1 MASEAD
7 SPLYWRDVDRLD
19 RQDDRAAARLF
30 SASFLR
36 YAISHHG
43 DSNTGLSIYLF
54 VVGELVDAYEN
65 RHIPHIERVRM
76 VLHMRFFKALWK
88 TFLQASGYQEN
99 RYFISADADDI
110 IDILIDGFLVLV
122 FIHQDHLNMCFPLQ
136 PWMHGS
142 EANEHIFGLLR
153 SLVPDFTMLDVLCL
167 IPKLTVRLMAAC
179 KAKNVQVEFRRTAAG
194 YSHTYFDANDIPLGI
209 LSEFPSDYEI
219 TQAATIAYDEA
230 NTLWDL
236 LGYYHTSSNNPA
248 SSPSHHADPEPH
260 EDADHSDEPEDLTSP
275 EFERRSLQEA
285 LHSSIAISE
294 LDSNSKARLDEYSYA
309 AACLN
314 FEDQEKM

>member
-30 SASFLR
+30 SGSFLR

-43 DSNTGLSIYLF
+43 DNNTGLSIYLF

-76 VLHMRFFKALWK
+76 VLCMCFFKALWK
-88 TFLQASGYQEN
+88 TFLRASGYQEN

-110 IDILIDGFLVLV
+110 IDILIDGFLALV
-122 FIHQDHLNMCFPLQ
+122 FIHRDHLNMCFPLL

-142 EANEHIFGLLR
+142 EANEHVFGLLR

-167 IPKLTVRLMAAC
+167 IPKLTV
-179 KAKNVQVEFRRTAAG
+179 
-194 YSHTYFDANDIPLGI
+194 
-209 LSEFPSDYEI
+209 
-219 TQAATIAYDEA
+219 
-230 NTLWDL
+230 
-236 LGYYHTSSNNPA
+236 
-248 SSPSHHADPEPH
+248 
-260 EDADHSDEPEDLTSP
+260 
-275 EFERRSLQEA
+275 
-285 LHSSIAISE
+285 
-294 LDSNSKARLDEYSYA
+294 
-309 AACLN
+309 
-314 FEDQEKM
+314 